1 MHNKIKIYIFHPYSF
16 IGGADT
22 SISRLINNLN
32 KNIYEIDFITLGKA
46 NLKLNEKVKNKVK
59 IIKINSSRTIL
70 SIFKIR
76 NYLNDDKIKKYKK
89 YIFFSNQNFANII
102 SFFILYK
109 LNWIKQI
116 LIERNHLDE
125 FKYNRSYKN
134 YFIKLLIKF
143 LYKKADKV
151 IGISKKLSHDLA
163 NFANCKVQTI
173 YNPAYD
179 KEIYS
184 LSKVKI
190 FFKKKKKIILS
201 IGRLENQ
208 KDHITLLKAFKES
221 LKKID
226 SLLIIIGYGSK
237 KDKILHFIKIN
248 KLNNNVII
256 LDKITNPYP
265 YLKRSDLFILTSLY
279 EGFGNVLTEAI
290 MFKIPTISTD
300 CNSGP
305 KEILLNGK
313 GGDLVEIGDYKNL
326 SKKIITNLQK
336 KDNKKIKFAYQQLK
350 RFSIKKIVNQ
360 YDDIFKTI

>member
-32 KNIYEIDFITLGKA
+32 KNIYEIDFITLGKV
-46 NLKLNEKVKNKVK
+46 NLKLSKQTKNKIKV
-59 IIKINSSRTIL
+59 IKINTSRTIL
-70 SIFKIR
+70 SIFSIR
-76 NYLNDDKIKKYKK
+76 NYLNSDKIKKYKK

-134 YFIKLLIKF
+134 FFIKLLIKF

-151 IGISKKLSHDLA
+151 IGISKKLSNDLA
-163 NFANCKVQTI
+163 NFTNCRVQTI

-179 KEIYS
+179 KNIYK
-184 LSKVKI
+184 LSNKKI
-190 FFKKKKKIILS
+190 FLSKKKIILN

-221 LKKID
+221 LKKKD
-226 SLLIIIGYGSK
+226 SYLIIIGYGSQK
-237 KDKILHFIKIN
+237 KKILKFIKLN
-248 KLNNNVII
+248 NLNNNVVI

-265 YLKRSDLFILTSLY
+265 YFKKADLFILTSLY

-290 MFKIPTISTD
+290 MFKIPIISTD

-313 GGDLVEIGDYKNL
+313 GGDLVKIGNYKNI
-326 SKKIITNLQK
+326 SKKIIKNLNK
-336 KDNKKIKFAYQQLK
+336 KNYKKIKLAYQQLK
-350 RFSIKKIVNQ
+350 RFSIKKIIDQ
-360 YDDIFKTI
+360 YDDLFKTI